1 MLKYFYYCDLVI
13 TTMNKNVRNG
23 FVIVAQWI
31 LWGREIGGKL
41 EGITGFI
48 IINKSEVNSAPTEAH
63 NETSLDELYASF

>member
-1 MLKYFYYCDLVI
+1 
-13 TTMNKNVRNG
+13 MNKNVRNG

-63 NETSLDELYASF
+63 IETSLDELYASF